1 MCSIMVRPRSP
12 VSLSHAR
19 SSYSYQHYV
28 KTVRGECQTNVSA
41 IIHAVRTKN
50 AARLFVCYHTRS
62 WFRHYSYAVR
72 MQNVRRLLL
81 CYPTQKVVPR
91 PLSLSCEKF
100 RRVRDPTVSAPYI
113 GVYVRM
119 NLTESIVSFASKV
132 VLIICYSLRATIPP
146 NDSITGMPRRWQPSL
161 SSSNDVNTPIRDV
174 KRS

>member
-1 MCSIMVRPRSP
+1 MSDECFSHNSRCTHEERGKIVR
-12 VSLSHAR
+12 VLSHAKLVSTLLLR
-19 SSYSYQHYV
+19 GTHAEREKIASVLSYSKSST
-28 KTVRGECQTNVSA
+28 KTVVT
-41 IIHAVRTKN
+41 
-50 AARLFVCYHTRS
+50 
-62 WFRHYSYAVR
+62 
-72 MQNVRRLLL
+72 
-81 CYPTQKVVPR
+81 
-91 PLSLSCEKF
+91 LSCETF